1 MREQLQEIFAT
12 IRRNKL
18 RTFLTGFSVAWGI
31 FMLIVLLGSGNG
43 LKHGITDNFSDGMLN
58 TMTLYGG
65 YASMPYQGF
74 QTGRWIR
81 LNEQDMKM
89 LRTSFP
95 NQIKDITALA
105 SHGNSQMAYGTEY
118 YSTTL
123 YGVTPEYAPIDG
135 ITLTSGRFINETDV
149 KERRK
154 VVVLDKL
161 ATTTLFKEEDPV
173 GKTILIDKMGYTIVG
188 TYKSNEYFQ
197 SSNVY
202 VPLSTLFLIYMG
214 DKRDVNNITFTVEG
228 VNTTEQSDAFKEKI
242 RARLGAAH
250 RFDPEDRQAIWIR
263 DRMENYKDTMLIFN
277 GITIFIWIIGIG
289 TLIAGIVGVSNI
301 MLVTVRERTFE
312 FGIRKAMGAK
322 PSSLIKLV
330 LLESILITAT
340 FGYIGMIGGVSI
352 MEIVNLFVERAA
364 AASPDDFQMFKNPTL
379 DLSTM
384 LSATL
389 VLVVAGMIAGYVP
402 ARRAAQ
408 IKTIDA
414 MRHNK

>member
-1 MREQLQEIFAT
+1 
-12 IRRNKL
+12 
-18 RTFLTGFSVAWGI
+18 
-31 FMLIVLLGSGNG
+31 
-43 LKHGITDNFSDGMLN
+43 MLN

-161 ATTTLFKEEDPV
+161 ATTTLFKDEDPV

-188 TYKSNEYFQ
+188 TLQEQ
-197 SSNVY
+197 RI
-202 VPLSTLFLIYMG
+202 LSIIE
-214 DKRDVNNITFTVEG
+214 RI
-228 VNTTEQSDAFKEKI
+228 
-242 RARLGAAH
+242 H
-250 RFDPEDRQAIWIR
+250 PPFDPVSDLHGRQ
-263 DRMENYKDTMLIFN
+263 T
-277 GITIFIWIIGIG
+277 G
-289 TLIAGIVGVSNI
+289 
-301 MLVTVRERTFE
+301 
-312 FGIRKAMGAK
+312 RKHHHFYG
-322 PSSLIKLV
+322 
-330 LLESILITAT
+330 
-340 FGYIGMIGGVSI
+340 
-352 MEIVNLFVERAA
+352 
-364 AASPDDFQMFKNPTL
+364 
-379 DLSTM
+379 
-384 LSATL
+384 
-389 VLVVAGMIAGYVP
+389 
-402 ARRAAQ
+402 
-408 IKTIDA
+408 
-414 MRHNK
+414 